1 MCRHESVWRRSAQW
15 NMVGYGVKLAIVGM
29 PQSGKT
35 TIFDALTGGRAS
47 STAYSPTLAA
57 NIGVAKVP
65 DSRLHVL
72 EGIFRPR
79 KTVPAEV
86 SCIDIPGSLK
96 GFGKEGLGGELLGY
110 LTTADALLQVVR
122 TFAGDEVPHPEG
134 SIDPGRDMES
144 LDLEL
149 AVSDL
154 AIIER
159 RLEKLETGWK
169 GAGAIKRE
177 SYAKEQL
184 LLQKVKSGLE
194 SDIPIRRQGLTAEE
208 LKMLSSYQFLTA
220 KPILVVLN
228 TGEEQ
233 IPHASQLEHEIG
245 SLHPQ
250 FAVVALC
257 GKLEMELAQLSDV
270 EAAEFREAMGLATS
284 ALDRVIDRSYELLG
298 LISFFTT
305 VSAELKA
312 WTVPR
317 DTPAPKAAGKVHS
330 DMERGFIRAEVVSY
344 RDLESCGSLAEA
356 RRRGLLRTEGKSY
369 VVQDGD
375 IVTFLFNV

>member
-1 MCRHESVWRRSAQW
+1 M
-15 NMVGYGVKLAIVGM
+15 KLAIVGA

-35 TIFDALTGGRAS
+35 TIFNSLTGGRAS
-47 STAYSPTLAA
+47 SAAYSASLAPD
-57 NIGVAKVP
+57 IGVEKVP
-65 DSRLHVL
+65 DSRLQVL
-72 EGIFRPR
+72 EDIFRPG

-86 SCIDIPGSLK
+86 SYIDIPGSLK
-96 GFGKEGLGGELLGY
+96 GFGKEGPGAELLGY

-122 TFAGDEVPHPEG
+122 AFAEDGGPHSEG
-134 SIDPGRDMES
+134 SLDPGRDMES
-144 LDLEL
+144 LDLQL

-159 RLEKLETGWK
+159 RIGKLETGWK
-169 GAGAIKRE
+169 GAAAVERE

-184 LLQKVKSGLE
+184 LLQKIKSGLE
-194 SDIPIRRQGLTAEE
+194 SDVPIRRQGLTAEE
-208 LKMLSSYQFLTA
+208 LKMLSGYQFLTA

-228 TGEEQ
+228 IGEEQ
-233 IPHASQLEHEIG
+233 TPHALQLEHEVG

-250 FAVVALC
+250 CAVVALC
-257 GKLEMELAQLSDV
+257 GKLEMEFTQLSDV
-270 EAAEFREAMGLATS
+270 EAAEFREAMGLPTS
-284 ALDRVIDRSYELLG
+284 ALDRVIGRSYELLG

-317 DTPAPKAAGKVHS
+317 GTPAPKAAGKVHS
-330 DMERGFIRAEVVSY
+330 DMERGVIRAEVVSY
-344 RDLESCGSLAEA
+344 RDLESSGSLAEA
-356 RRRGLLRTEGKSY
+356 RKRGLLRTEGKSY
-369 VVQDGD
+369 IVQDGD